1 MSKPKTVEQ
10 WLKEKDLPTEL
21 GRVLAPGK
29 HIWEESAMKVE
40 GLCNFKYRCKKC
52 FMRVAESA
60 KAAHENDCRVDSIT
74 IDWNT
79 AMEWRDKAL
88 AGMTTA
94 FTSIMYDVYE
104 ASPCSGS
111 MEFAE
116 WMAVHMQASDMLIA
130 VALAK
135 KGMKNETG

>member
-40 GLCNFKYRCKKC
+40 GLCNLKYRCKKC

-60 KAAHENDCRVDSIT
+60 KAAHENDCRVDPIT

-79 AMEWRDKAL
+79 AMEWRDETIMKHGRDMYL
-88 AGMTTA
+88 NIIRLVVAGDRKQ
-94 FTSIMYDVYE
+94 TS
-104 ASPCSGS
+104 S
-111 MEFAE
+111 MFAG
-116 WMAVHMQASDMLIA
+116 I
-130 VALAK
+130 VAHAQPK
-135 KGMKNETG
+135 HF